1 LRVGVEQLQDVGK
14 LADVVAVRADGL
26 AEVTRPQQ
34 VRFAM
39 KDGIEYPPLKQLP
52 AAQKYP

>member
-26 AEVTRPQQ
+26 AEVRRPQQ
-34 VRFAM
+34 VRFTM

-52 AAQKYP
+52 AGQKYP